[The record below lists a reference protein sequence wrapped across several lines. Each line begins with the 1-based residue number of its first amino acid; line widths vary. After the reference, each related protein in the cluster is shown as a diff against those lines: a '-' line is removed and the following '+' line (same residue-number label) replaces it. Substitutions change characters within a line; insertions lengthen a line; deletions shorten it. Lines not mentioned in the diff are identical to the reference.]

1 MSNLIKSEGKKVSD
15 RRRTLIFLDI
25 NVSCIATSMLATAL
39 NTALP
44 PIMNDLKIDVNTVQ
58 WLTTG
63 FTLFLAITTPFTG
76 FLISKFKT
84 KSLFL
89 FAVCS
94 FIFGLII
101 CAITSNFWVMM
112 LGRIIQGC
120 GNGLISSM
128 AQVIIITI
136 YPRERIGSVMGWY
149 GLSLSVAPIISPAI
163 AGVLVDYL
171 NWRWIFIL
179 SAIIMSIA
187 LIFAIFVFEDVLPTM
202 KKKFDVVS
210 FTISA
215 FTFGGITLAI
225 SNIGIASFMSYI
237 VLVPLIIGLVAGVI
251 FVWRQLHI
259 KVPFLDVRVLKYK
272 EYTVGA
278 IASFI
283 IQLIVM
289 GSAIIIP
296 YYVQQVKGN
305 SATLSGIVVLPG
317 ALTNAIVNPLAGK
330 LYDKVGMKLLFVG
343 GSAFLALSNLA
354 VYFINIHHSIWIISI
369 INVFRCLAMG
379 VLIMPFYTWAM
390 RDIPKVKAP
399 DATALFNSIR
409 FIGSALG
416 TALFISVMTKA
427 TDAVQ
432 GSKENPKMYGI
443 NIAFLGMCILAVV
456 QLLLGIFGCK
466 STPKQN
472 KKENKNE
479 AAKSQES
486 SEEML
491 VKEKPDVGIDVK
503 EDDEIKEEE
512 EKPINNESSTTKEEN
527 K

>member
-1 MSNLIKSEGKKVSD
+1 MSNLIKTQGKKVSD
-15 RRRTLIFLDI
+15 RKRTLIFLDI

-39 NTALP
+39 TTALP
-44 PIMNDLKIDVNTVQ
+44 PIMEELKISVNTVQ

-76 FLISKFKT
+76 FLITKFKT
-84 KSLFL
+84 KSLFC
-89 FAVCS
+89 FAVIS
-94 FIFGLII
+94 FIFGLVL
-101 CAITSNFWVMM
+101 CAIANNFWLMM

-149 GLSLSVAPIISPAI
+149 GLSLSVAPIVSPTI
-163 AGVLVDYL
+163 AGILVDYL

-187 LIFAIFVFEDVLPTM
+187 LIFAFIVFENVLPTM
-202 KKKFDVVS
+202 KKKFDVIS

-225 SNIGIASFMSYI
+225 SNIGIAKFVSYE
-237 VLVPLIIGLVAGVI
+237 VLVPLIIGLIAGVI

-278 IASFI
+278 VASFI

-296 YYVQQVKGN
+296 IYVQQVKGN
-305 SATLSGIVVLPG
+305 SATISGLVVLPG
-317 ALTNAIVNPLAGK
+317 ALTNAIINPLAGK
-330 LYDKVGMKLLFVG
+330 LYDKVGMKLLFIVG
-343 GSAFLALSNLA
+343 SLLLAMSNLA
-354 VYFINIHHSIWIISI
+354 IYFININHSIWIVSV
-369 INVFRCLAMG
+369 INIFRCLSMG

-390 RDIPKVKAP
+390 RDIPKVKAS

-427 TDAVQ
+427 TEAVI
-432 GSKENPKMYGI
+432 KTKTNPNAQMFGI
-443 NIAFLGMCILAVV
+443 NIAFLGMSLFAVIL
-456 QLLLGIFGCK
+456 LLLGIFGCK
-466 STPKQN
+466 CIPK
-472 KKENKNE
+472 KSKEENKNE
-479 AAKSQES
+479 DNKSKES
-486 SEEML
+486 SEEKL
-491 VKEKPDVGIDVK
+491 VKEKSDIGIEVK
-503 EDDEIKEEE
+503 EDK
-512 EKPINNESSTTKEEN
+512 
-527 K
+527 